1 MRVREKLF
9 IAEESQLV
17 NGGGGMM
24 ELEMHDFST
33 IIH

>member
-17 NGGGGMM
+17 NGGEMM

-33 IIH
+33 TIH